1 MGTIWRH
8 FLSPIWANVVVR
20 VHVSD
25 MGKAAVYERWGWI
38 EVMPEWEWG
47 CP

>member
-1 MGTIWRH
+1 MMGTIWRH
-8 FLSPIWANVVVR
+8 LQHPTTKVIVR

-25 MGKAAVYERWGWI
+25 IGKAAVWERWGWV
-38 EVMPEWEWG
+38 EVMPEWAWY

>member
-1 MGTIWRH
+1 MRQYVWRMYKH
-8 FLSPIWANVVVR
+8 PTTGVIIR

-25 MGKAAVYERWGWI
+25 MGKAAVYERWGWR